1 MKALLGLLRQ
11 LSIRARMQARIAMV
25 LGMFALVGLAGL
37 QVRQVTQEIMEHS
50 IHELGG
56 PSLISAISAF
66 PAFRRHVAQVR
77 LLERPMVTD
86 YDDVVALL
94 RHRQAWLEE
103 LAATRQALETM
114 LEGEEDANNSFA
126 RASLERPAACGKRCE
141 TLLTNIQNGAYDN
154 ARVGMTQQHAA
165 LAKQPAAAESLR
177 PKVER
182 LRAMVG
188 TVRLGTGG
196 LAA

>member
-11 LSIRARMQARIAMV
+11 LSVRTRMQAAIAMV

-37 QVRQVTQEIMEHS
+37 QVRQVMQEFMEHS

-56 PSLISAISAF
+56 PSVISAISAF
-66 PAFRRHVAQVR
+66 PAFRRHLAQVR
-77 LLERPMVTD
+77 LPEMQMVTD
-86 YDDVVALL
+86 YDGVVALL

-103 LAATRQALETM
+103 LAATRQALESV

-126 RASLERPAACGKRCE
+126 RASLERLAACGKRCE

-154 ARVGMTQQHAA
+154 ARVGRTQQNAA
-165 LAKQPAAAESLR
+165 VVKQSAPAKNLR
-177 PKVER
+177 AQAER
-182 LRAMVG
+182 LSTMLG
-188 TVRLGTGG
+188 TFHLGTGG